1 MSPSGSATARAQSA
15 PSIVR
20 SPLYFGDPAQ
30 PLFGWYHAP
39 QTGPA
44 LDTSV
49 VLCPSIGHEYVNAH
63 RSVRHL
69 ADQLAARGLP
79 TLRFDYHGT
88 GDSAGSGGDPDR
100 IEPWLDSIRAALVA
114 ARETSGLDR
123 LALSGLRLG
132 ATMAAT
138 VARDVPVASLVLWAP
153 CPRGRHFLRELRAL
167 ESTLRPARPTSP
179 RDIEAG
185 GFRATPDLQREI
197 GALDLE
203 RLVPQARRV
212 LIADRSDFP
221 EAEKIAARW
230 SGAGVAVERRLAHG
244 FAEMI
249 VPPHNT
255 VVPTAA
261 IADIADWVAA
271 GSALAPPKPR
281 LVGRRAAA
289 DRPVAIGD
297 IHERVCRF
305 GVDGALFGVL
315 SEPSRPPAA
324 GVPAVV
330 LPNAGSA
337 HHVGPNGL
345 YVRLGRS
352 LARAGFRVLRFDLP
366 GLGDSIAEDP
376 SLENAPYPS
385 NATAILESAMRA
397 VAAGSDDA
405 TFVLMGLCS
414 GAHASF
420 HAAVELDHPAVVEA
434 VLINPLT
441 FAYRPGMSLDAP
453 SAPHVGRW
461 KRYRQSMTS
470 LRGWAKLFRP
480 DVRFGR
486 LAGDVIEHAA
496 LVLGVRRGS
505 REPSALEAAL
515 LRVSGRGR
523 RLTLVCS
530 RYDPGY
536 DLLMLGAGPT
546 VRALKRAGDLDTWV
560 IDDANHT
567 FDQSR
572 GRAALVA
579 SITKAL
585 TARYL
590 KH

>member
-1 MSPSGSATARAQSA
+1 MSPTGSAVARVSSA
-15 PSIVR
+15 PPISR
-20 SPLYFGDPAQ
+20 SPLYFGEPEQ

-39 QTGPA
+39 PTGAA
-44 LDTSV
+44 LDTAV
-49 VLCPSIGHEYVNAH
+49 VICPSVGHEYVNAH
-63 RSVRHL
+63 RSLRHL
-69 ADQLAARGLP
+69 ADQLATRGIP
-79 TLRFDYHGT
+79 ALRFDYHGT
-88 GDSAGSGGDPDR
+88 GDSAASGGDPDR
-100 IEPWLDSIRAALVA
+100 IDAWLGSIRAALEAV
-114 ARETSGLDR
+114 RETSGRDR
-123 LALSGLRLG
+123 LGLIGLRIG

-138 VARDVPVASLVLWAP
+138 VARDVPVSSLVLWAP
-153 CPRGRHFLRELRAL
+153 CSRGRGFLRELRAL
-167 ESTLRPARPTSP
+167 EMGRRTTPP

-185 GFRATPDLQREI
+185 GFRATPDLQKEI
-197 GALDLE
+197 GTLDLE
-203 RLVPQARRV
+203 RLIPQAGRV

-221 EAEKIAARW
+221 EAEKLATRW
-230 SGAGVAVERRLAHG
+230 SAGGVAVERRIAHG

-255 VVPTAA
+255 VVPAAA

-271 GSALAPPKPR
+271 GASLAPPRPR
-281 LVGRRAAA
+281 LVVRRPLV
-289 DRPVAIGD
+289 DRRVTIGD
-297 IHERVCRF
+297 IHESACRF
-305 GVDGALFGVL
+305 GAGGAVFGIV
-315 SEPSRPPAA
+315 SEPSRAPAS

-330 LPNAGSA
+330 LPNAGSS

-345 YVRLGRS
+345 YVRLARS

-366 GLGDSIAEDP
+366 GLGDSLIDDP
-376 SLENAPYPS
+376 SLENLPYPS
-385 NATAILESAMRA
+385 NATAVVASAMEALTSRSA
-397 VAAGSDDA
+397 DA

-420 HAAVELDHPAVVEA
+420 HAAVDLASPSVVEA

-453 SAPHVGRW
+453 STPHIGRW
-461 KRYRQSMTS
+461 QRYRQSMTS

-496 LVLGVRRGS
+496 LVLGLQRRS
-505 REPSALEAAL
+505 QPSALETSL
-515 LRVSGRGR
+515 LRLSERGR

-536 DLLMLGAGPT
+536 DLLMLSAGPT
-546 VRALKRAGDLDTWV
+546 VRALKRAGELDTWF

-567 FDQSR
+567 FDGSR
-572 GRAALVA
+572 SRAALVA

-585 TARYL
+585 SQRYL